1 MTSRARIVPPFPPAH
16 VRLRPQSIERIV
28 GLDVRRSIPQKR
40 VFRGSGILDR
50 MTALLALAVL
60 TGTLHGVVMRGPTAP
75 VCRVGMP
82 CNAPADG
89 AVLLFARDG
98 RVAARVRIGPTGR
111 YTVRLA
117 AGAYLVRQATAPRI
131 GFGIRPDRARV
142 ARGVST
148 RVDFFIDTGIR

>member
-1 MTSRARIVPPFPPAH
+1 
-16 VRLRPQSIERIV
+16 
-28 GLDVRRSIPQKR
+28 
-40 VFRGSGILDR
+40 
-50 MTALLALAVL
+50 MTALLATLAVL

-89 AVLLFARDG
+89 AVLLFTRAG
-98 RVAARVRIGPTGR
+98 RVAARVSIGPTGR

-131 GFGIRPDRARV
+131 GFGLRPDRVRV